1 MRCWAQLV
9 WHTCEADRGSVAEGA
24 SSPFPSAT
32 LPRSPFSSTSNS
44 TNGVMMLK
52 VCLSGI
58 VAVIEPLV
66 WGSERRRSADAG
78 TWLTTPV
85 YSVTRHLI
93 ISTCRCF
100 LSKKRLLYCQF
111 LHVPFLVDV
120 YCTPRRP
127 LASTYV
133 RVSPPPHQRFW
144 ISRLMY
150 YTIRYSARA
159 ACRRGEED
167 ATIQGMIRWVML
179 RSLLIA
185 PYPILNLFTS
195 AVGCW
200 ESIYRESWCWN
211 SDKLVSCQSLR

>member
-9 WHTCEADRGSVAEGA
+9 WHTCKADRESIAEGA

-32 LPRSPFSSTSNS
+32 LPHSSFSSVSNS

-52 VCLSGI
+52 VCLSRI
-58 VAVIEPLV
+58 VAAIKLLV

-78 TWLTTPV
+78 TWLTPV
-85 YSVTRHLI
+85 YSVTRH
-93 ISTCRCF
+93 STCRRF
-100 LSKKRLLYCQF
+100 LSKKLLLYCQF

-120 YCTPRRP
+120 YCAPRRRP
-127 LASTYV
+127 LRRLMYV
-133 RVSPPPHQRFW
+133 SHPRHQRFW

-159 ACRRGEED
+159 ACRRGEEN

-185 PYPILNLFTS
+185 LTLFWIYS
-195 AVGCW
+195 LLPLVV
-200 ESIYRESWCWN
+200 ERLYRESWCWN